1 MEPDEMRA
9 VLAVPNRKAP
19 TGLRNRT
26 MVALMAE
33 VGLRVSEVVNLRMS
47 HLSKPLDRIRV
58 VNGKGGDRTV
68 YVSELGTARLRE
80 WLALRETL
88 VPESPWVFPQL
99 RSTAYRDP
107 NTKTG
112 EKLRGTPLTTAY
124 VRAMT
129 ARLGRR
135 AGIERRTNPHVFRHT
150 AATALVEAQHP
161 LPEVQA
167 TLGHRNL
174 ATTSIYLHVSDKRR
188 GERMRAYRPEWEA
201 S

>member
-1 MEPDEMRA
+1 MRA

-88 VPESPWVFPQL
+88 VRESPWVFPQL

-112 EKLRGTPLTTAY
+112 EKLRGTQLTTAY